1 MKDTGG
7 QAYCYPQVNKSSQ
20 HLHQISVN
28 IHKDPFRLLMEVKF
42 FSKEHIIE
50 SESISY
56 EQTIRWNNV
65 SHERD
70 GRKNE
75 NQKEILHN

>member
-1 MKDTGG
+1 
-7 QAYCYPQVNKSSQ
+7 
-20 HLHQISVN
+20 
-28 IHKDPFRLLMEVKF
+28 MEVKF

-75 NQKEILHN
+75 NQKEIIITQLDLVDEKS

>member
-1 MKDTGG
+1 
-7 QAYCYPQVNKSSQ
+7 
-20 HLHQISVN
+20 
-28 IHKDPFRLLMEVKF
+28 MEVKF

-56 EQTIRWNNV
+56 EQTIRWNNNV

-75 NQKEILHN
+75 NQKRNITKLDLVDEKF

>member
-7 QAYCYPQVNKSSQ
+7 QAYFYPQVNKSSQ

-28 IHKDPFRLLMEVKF
+28 IH
-42 FSKEHIIE
+42 

>member
-1 MKDTGG
+1 
-7 QAYCYPQVNKSSQ
+7 
-20 HLHQISVN
+20 
-28 IHKDPFRLLMEVKF
+28 MEVKF

-75 NQKEILHN
+75 NQKEILHMKNFKVQVGNS